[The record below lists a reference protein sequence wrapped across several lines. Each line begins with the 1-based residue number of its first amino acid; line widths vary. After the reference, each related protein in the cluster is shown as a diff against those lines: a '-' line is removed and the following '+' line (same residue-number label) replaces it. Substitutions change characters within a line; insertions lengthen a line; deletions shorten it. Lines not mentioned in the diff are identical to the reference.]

1 MLSHPFVYGPVP
13 SRRLGLSLGINIIPR
28 KTCTLD
34 CVYCQCGATTRKTI
48 RRERFFPAK
57 EVLAAVR
64 DAVGRARTEFLTF
77 SGEGEPTL
85 NADIGRL
92 IRALKREFTIP
103 VAVLT
108 NSTLLTDPQVRRD
121 LYPADLVVP
130 SLDAADQRV
139 FARVDRCHRDLDV
152 AAIIDGIRTF
162 RRYYRGQLWLEIM
175 LVKDVNDSPEHLV
188 LLRKAAQLIRPD
200 RVQLNTVVRPPAV
213 ASARPLSHDDLE
225 QVRLLFGPGTEI
237 AESPIKP
244 KQRRFRGAPEQAIT
258 AFVTGRPATPE
269 DLSRALGIAPAAVKS
284 ALARLVRS
292 RRIRRVEFWGKVFYE
307 AG

>member
-1 MLSHPFVYGPVP
+1 MISHPFVYGPVP

-34 CVYCQCGATTRKTI
+34 CVYCQCGATTRKTVK
-48 RRERFFPAK
+48 RERFFPVK
-57 EVLAAVR
+57 NILDAVR

-108 NSTLLTDPQVRRD
+108 NSTLLNDPQVRRD

-152 AAIIDGIRTF
+152 AAIIDGLRAF
-162 RRYYRGQLWLEIM
+162 RRYYRGRLWLEIM

-188 LLRKAAQLIRPD
+188 LLRRAAQLIRPD

-213 ASARPLSHDDLE
+213 ATARPLSHDDLE

-244 KQRRFRGAPEQAIT
+244 KQRRFRGAPEAAIT